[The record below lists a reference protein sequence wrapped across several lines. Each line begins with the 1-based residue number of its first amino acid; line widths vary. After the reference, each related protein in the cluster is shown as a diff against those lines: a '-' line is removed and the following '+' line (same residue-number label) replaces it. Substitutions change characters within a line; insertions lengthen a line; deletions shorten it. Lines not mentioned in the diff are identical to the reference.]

1 MQLNFTQFR
10 LQFKNQFLLLF
21 KVNQNTFNFITF
33 LVPSFKY
40 ILFSLS
46 LLERLPKCHV
56 LKILHQKICLSI
68 QKQSSRGVLQ
78 KSVLRN
84 SQNSQENTCARVS
97 FLIKLQTLRPAT
109 LLNKRLWHRCFP
121 ANFVKFLR
129 KTFLTE
135 HLRWL
140 LLSIIF
146 QQIFLY
152 YFIPLGAIS
161 FPYYTA
167 LSVLVFKFTN
177 FVRWLIQFISFFV
190 ERSSIS
196 LKVGLSPSKKNCFIY
211 LNESSLKLIKML
223 FYFILKAHFVFK
235 IFKFQP

>member
-1 MQLNFTQFR
+1 MCSRFCTKKFVWASR
-10 LQFKNQFLLLF
+10 SSHPEVFCKKAFLEIR
-21 KVNQNTFNFITF
+21 KIHRKTP
-33 LVPSFKY
+33 VPG
-40 ILFSLS
+40 S
-46 LLERLPKCHV
+46 LLAA
-56 LKILHQKICLSI
+56 
-68 QKQSSRGVLQ
+68 
-78 KSVLRN
+78 N
-84 SQNSQENTCARVS
+84 
-97 FLIKLQTLRPAT
+97 LRPAT

-235 IFKFQP
+235 IFKF